1 MAELEHVDQD
11 QLLEII
17 EELFGFEIK
26 EYCPDDEHFY
36 FGVVVDGEIDEDQG
50 GFECIEDVLTVSQQK
65 ELEAHLAGL
74 GLEL

>member
-1 MAELEHVDQD
+1 MTQVEPDE
-11 QLLEII
+11 LLEII
-17 EELFGFEIK
+17 QELFGFEIR

-36 FGVVVDGEIDEDQG
+36 FGVVVDGEVDEDQG
-50 GFECIEDVLTVSQQK
+50 GFECIEDALTVSQQK